1 MPGAV
6 ARTSTY
12 ALNAATLGHAKRL
25 ARHGWKDAMRSDPH
39 LLEGLN
45 VCEGKLTIEA
55 VAEAQG
61 LDWVSGESCL

>member
-1 MPGAV
+1 
-6 ARTSTY
+6 
-12 ALNAATLGHAKRL
+12 
-25 ARHGWKDAMRSDPH
+25 MRSDPH

-61 LDWVSGESCL
+61 LDWVSAESCL